1 MSFSKEE
8 FIEGFVSETREHLDA
23 INDGIIQFKNSPA
36 NKELLSVILRELHT
50 IKGTSRMM
58 GYSVIERLSHGLEDV
73 FKGIREE
80 KYELTDHIIQ
90 LTFQTSDCIQRV
102 LKKITDDGNDE
113 INISRYID
121 TFKKASSGLF
131 FTTDNLDIDLIGDED
146 GAVFELEENDET
158 LENITSIRIDINRI
172 NEIIRSFDNLIIRQF
187 RFKHQLEEF
196 ESRLNA
202 TEGNVLHELP
212 KQLKE
217 DLLQTETAIFDTQHQ
232 LLNLRMLPLDMVLT
246 PLKKEVESDA
256 LKLKKS
262 IELDIPKTE
271 FLLDKAVLENLKG
284 ILLHLI
290 RNSMDHGIELPEER
304 KAMGK
309 PERGHINVFAQQNSN
324 HIIIHVIDDGRGIQ
338 YEKIRQKAIELF
350 PNDQKEIEKMSNKEL
365 EQYLYIS
372 GLSTADKT
380 TELSGR
386 GIGLDAVRADME
398 KIKGRIK
405 IKSKEN
411 EGTSFELTIP
421 LSLATQQGLFVHT
434 GNMKLMIP
442 SNYIAEIANVEE
454 SDITVIQGQSYISLH
469 NMLIP
474 LYFLSS
480 IIGGEQSEIT
490 SSVIVVEYLETQIAI
505 VADSIDQYETVV
517 VNPLPPIMQKLDAV
531 QGVVYDENYAII
543 PILNIPD
550 IMRRLRRLLAYDIKK
565 YQIKN
570 QRHNFTILV
579 IDDSSTT
586 RQIEQAIFE
595 TDGYMV
601 ETAVDGI
608 DALEILKTKHVD
620 AIVTDIKMPR
630 MDGLV
635 FLSNIRRLSEYDGT
649 PVIVVSGVYDPDTKE
664 KFINAGAQAF
674 IVKSEFQR
682 GNLLQAV
689 KELLGE

>member
-1 MSFSKEE
+1 MSFSKED
-8 FIEGFVSETREHLDA
+8 FIEGFVSETIEHIDS
-23 INDGIIQFKNSPA
+23 INNGIIQYKNTPS
-36 NKELLSVILRELHT
+36 NREQLSEILRELHT
-50 IKGTSRMM
+50 IKGTGRMM
-58 GYSVIERLSHGLEDV
+58 GYPVIESLAHGLEDV

-80 KYELTDHIIQ
+80 KYELNDNIVQ
-90 LTFQTSDCIQRV
+90 LTFLTSDCIQRI
-102 LKKITDDGNDE
+102 LRKIKEEGNDE
-113 INISRYID
+113 VNISEYLE
-121 TFKKASSGLF
+121 TFRKASSGLF
-131 FTTDNLDIDLIGDED
+131 FTTDNLNADQTEGEDELL
-146 GAVFELEENDET
+146 ELDDRDVT
-158 LENITSIRIDINRI
+158 LENITSIRIDLSRI

-202 TEGNVLHELP
+202 AEGNVIHELP

-217 DLLQTETAIFDTQHQ
+217 DLMQTETAIFDTQHQ

-246 PLKKEVESDA
+246 PLKKEVESDS
-256 LKLKKS
+256 LKLNKN

-271 FLLDKAVLENLKG
+271 FLLDKTILENLRG

-290 RNSMDHGIELPEER
+290 RNSIDHGIEPAEER

-309 PERGHINVFAQQNSN
+309 NTRGHISVFAQQNSN
-324 HIIIHVIDDGRGIQ
+324 HIIIYVMDDGRGIQ
-338 YEKIRQKAIELF
+338 YEKVRQKAIELF
-350 PNDQKEIEKMSNKEL
+350 PNDKKEIEKMSEKEL
-365 EQYLYIS
+365 EQYLYVS
-372 GLSTADKT
+372 GLSTSDKT

-386 GIGLDAVRADME
+386 GVGLDVVRTDME

-411 EGTSFELTIP
+411 EGTTFELKIP
-421 LSLATQQGLFVHT
+421 LSLATQQGLFVHA

-454 SDITVIQGQSYISLH
+454 KDITVIQGQSYISLH
-469 NMLIP
+469 NLLIP

-480 IIGGEQSEIT
+480 IIGGEQNDTT

-505 VADSIDQYETVV
+505 VAESIDQYETVV
-517 VNPLPPIMQKLDAV
+517 VNPLPPVMRQLEAV

-550 IMRRLRRLLAYDIKK
+550 IMRRLRRLYAYDLRKYEVKNKK
-565 YQIKN
+565 RI
-570 QRHNFTILV
+570 FTVLV
-579 IDDSSTT
+579 IDDSATT
-586 RQIEQAIFE
+586 RQIEKAIFE
-595 TDGYMV
+595 TDGYIV

-608 DALEILKTKHVD
+608 EALDLLKSKHVD
-620 AIVTDIKMPR
+620 IIVTDIKMPR
-630 MDGLV
+630 MDGIV
-635 FLSNIRRLSEYDGT
+635 FLSNLRRSAEFKDT
-649 PVIVVSGVYDPDTKE
+649 PVIVVSGVYDLETKE
-664 KFINAGAQAF
+664 KFIDAGAQAF

-689 KELLGE
+689 KELLGDQ

>member
-1 MSFSKEE
+1 MAFSKEE
-8 FIEGFVSETREHLDA
+8 FIEGFIAETREHIDA
-23 INDGIIQFKNSPA
+23 IDNEIIELKKAPDK
-36 NKELLSVILRELHT
+36 KELLSEILRELHT
-50 IKGTSRMM
+50 VKGTGRMM
-58 GYSVIERLSHGLEDV
+58 GYPVIESLSHGLEDV

-80 KYELTDHIIQ
+80 KYELTDHIVQ
-90 LTFQTSDCIQRV
+90 LTFKTSDCIQKV
-102 LKKITDDGNDE
+102 LGRIAEEGNDE
-113 INISRYID
+113 INVSRYID
-121 TFKKASSGLF
+121 AFKKASSGLF
-131 FTTDNLDIDLIGDED
+131 FTTDDLDIDLIDDD
-146 GAVFELEENDET
+146 GEEIFELEEKYDS

-202 TEGNVLHELP
+202 SEGNVLHELP

-246 PLKKEVESDA
+246 PLKKEVESDS
-256 LKLKKS
+256 LKLKKN

-271 FLLDKAVLENLKG
+271 FLLDKAILENLNG
-284 ILLHLI
+284 ILMHLI
-290 RNSMDHGIELPEER
+290 RNSIDHGIEEPEER
-304 KAMGK
+304 KAKGK
-309 PERGHINVFAQQNSN
+309 TERGHINVFAQQNSN
-324 HIIIHVIDDGRGIQ
+324 HIIIYVIDDGRGIQ
-338 YEKIRQKAIELF
+338 YESVRKKAMELF
-350 PNDQKEIEKMSNKEL
+350 PNDQKEIKKMSNKEL

-372 GLSTADKT
+372 GLSTAEKT

-386 GIGLDAVRADME
+386 GVGLDAVRSAME

-405 IKSKEN
+405 IRSIEN
-411 EGTSFELTIP
+411 EGTTFELTIP

-434 GNMKLMIP
+434 GSMKLMIP
-442 SNYIAEIANVEE
+442 SNYIAEISNVEE
-454 SDITVIQGQSYISLH
+454 KNITVIQGQSYISLH
-469 NMLIP
+469 NLLIP
-474 LYFLSS
+474 LYYLSS
-480 IIGGEQSEIT
+480 IIGGEQNEKPT
-490 SSVIVVEYLETQIAI
+490 SVIVVEYLETQIAI

-517 VNPLPPIMQKLDAV
+517 VNPLPPVMQKLEAV

-570 QRHNFTILV
+570 KKHIFTILV
-579 IDDSSTT
+579 IDDSATT
-586 RQIEQAIFE
+586 RQIEQTIFE
-595 TDGYMV
+595 ADGYIV

-608 DALEILKTKHVD
+608 EALDILKTKHVD

-630 MDGLV
+630 MDGIV
-635 FLSNIRRLSEYDGT
+635 FLSNLRRLPEFDST
-649 PVIVVSGVYDPDTKE
+649 PVIVVSGVYDPETRE

>member
-1 MSFSKEE
+1 
-8 FIEGFVSETREHLDA
+8 
-23 INDGIIQFKNSPA
+23 
-36 NKELLSVILRELHT
+36 
-50 IKGTSRMM
+50 
-58 GYSVIERLSHGLEDV
+58 
-73 FKGIREE
+73 
-80 KYELTDHIIQ
+80 
-90 LTFQTSDCIQRV
+90 
-102 LKKITDDGNDE
+102 
-113 INISRYID
+113 
-121 TFKKASSGLF
+121 
-131 FTTDNLDIDLIGDED
+131 
-146 GAVFELEENDET
+146 
-158 LENITSIRIDINRI
+158 
-172 NEIIRSFDNLIIRQF
+172 
-187 RFKHQLEEF
+187 
-196 ESRLNA
+196 
-202 TEGNVLHELP
+202 
-212 KQLKE
+212 
-217 DLLQTETAIFDTQHQ
+217 
-232 LLNLRMLPLDMVLT
+232 
-246 PLKKEVESDA
+246 

-290 RNSMDHGIELPEER
+290 RNSMDHGIEFPEER

-338 YEKIRQKAIELF
+338 YEKIRKKAIELF
-350 PNDQKEIEKMSNKEL
+350 PNDQKEIEKMSHKEL

-372 GLSTADKT
+372 GLTTADKT

-480 IIGGEQSEIT
+480 IIGGEQNEIT

-517 VNPLPPIMQKLDAV
+517 VNPLPPVMQKLEAV

-579 IDDSSTT
+579 VDDSSTT

-630 MDGLV
+630 MDGIV
-635 FLSNIRRLSEYDGT
+635 FLSNIRRLPEFDNI
-649 PVIVVSGVYDPDTKE
+649 PIVVVSGVYDPETKE
-664 KFINAGAQAF
+664 RFIDAGAQAF

>member
-1 MSFSKEE
+1 MSFSKED
-8 FIEGFVSETREHLDA
+8 FIEGFVSETQEHIDA
-23 INDGIIQFKNSPA
+23 VNNGIIQLKSNPA
-36 NKELLSVILRELHT
+36 NRELLSEILRELHT
-50 IKGTSRMM
+50 IKGTGRMM
-58 GYSVIERLSHGLEDV
+58 GYPVIESLSHGLEDV

-80 KYELTDHIIQ
+80 KYELTDHIVQ
-90 LTFQTSDCIQRV
+90 LTFRTSDCMQRV
-102 LKKITDDGNDE
+102 LQKITEDGSDE
-113 INISRYID
+113 INISEYID

-131 FTTDNLDIDLIGDED
+131 FTTDNLDIDLYDDGEEEALLLDER
-146 GAVFELEENDET
+146 DET

-172 NEIIRSFDNLIIRQF
+172 NEIVRSFDNLIIRQF

-196 ESRLNA
+196 EERLSA
-202 TEGNVLHELP
+202 LEGNAVHELP

-246 PLKKEVESDA
+246 PLRKEVESDSF
-256 LKLKKS
+256 KLKKN
-262 IELDIPKTE
+262 IEFDIPKTE
-271 FLLDKAVLENLKG
+271 FLLDKSVLENLKG

-290 RNSMDHGIELPEER
+290 RNSIDHGIETPDER
-304 KAMGK
+304 KAAGK
-309 PERGHINVFAQQNSN
+309 TDRGHISVFAQQNSN
-324 HIIIHVIDDGRGIQ
+324 HIIIYVIDDGRGIQ
-338 YEKIRQKAIELF
+338 YEKVRAKAIELF
-350 PNDQKEIEKMSNKEL
+350 PNDKKEIEGMSHKEL

-372 GLSTADKT
+372 GLTTTEKA

-386 GIGLDAVRADME
+386 GVGLDVVRTDME

-411 EGTSFELTIP
+411 EGTTFELTIP

-454 SDITVIQGQSYISLH
+454 KDITVIQGQSYLSLH
-469 NMLIP
+469 NQLVP

-480 IIGGEQSEIT
+480 IIGGEQNKIT
-490 SSVIVVEYLETQIAI
+490 SAVIVVEYLETQIAV

-517 VNPLPPIMQKLDAV
+517 VNPLPPVMQKLEAI

-550 IMRRLRRLLAYDIKK
+550 IMRRLRRLLAYDMKK

-570 QRHNFTILV
+570 RKHDFTVLV
-579 IDDSSTT
+579 IDDSATT
-586 RQIEQAIFE
+586 RQIEQTIFE
-595 TDGYMV
+595 ADGYIV
-601 ETAVDGI
+601 ETATDGI
-608 DALEILKTKHVD
+608 EALDILKTKHVD
-620 AIVTDIKMPR
+620 AIITDIKMPR
-630 MDGLV
+630 MDGIV
-635 FLSNIRRLSEYDGT
+635 FLSNLRRMSEFDSI
-649 PVIVVSGVYDPDTKE
+649 PVVVVSGVYDPETKE
-664 KFINAGAQAF
+664 KFFNAGAQAF

>member
-1 MSFSKEE
+1 MAFSKEE
-8 FIEGFVSETREHLDA
+8 FIEGFVSETQEHIDA
-23 INDGIIQFKNSPA
+23 INNGIIQYKATPG
-36 NKELLSVILRELHT
+36 NKELLSAILRELHT

-58 GYSVIERLSHGLEDV
+58 GYPVIESLSHGLEDV

-80 KYELTDHIIQ
+80 KYELNDHIVQ
-90 LTFQTSDCIQRV
+90 LTFHTSDCIQRV
-102 LKKITDDGNDE
+102 LRKIVEEGNDE
-113 INISRYID
+113 LNISEYME

-131 FTTDNLDIDLIGDED
+131 FTTDNLNIDLNDSDDDE
-146 GAVFELEENDET
+146 VFELEEKDDT

-196 ESRLNA
+196 EARLNA
-202 TEGNVLHELP
+202 TEGNVIHELP

-246 PLKKEVESDA
+246 PLKKEVESDS
-256 LKLKKS
+256 LKLKKN

-271 FLLDKAVLENLKG
+271 FLLDKAILENLKG

-290 RNSMDHGIELPEER
+290 RNSMDHGIETPEER
-304 KAMGK
+304 KAIGK
-309 PERGHINVFAQQNSN
+309 TDRGHISVFAQQNSN
-324 HIIIHVIDDGRGIQ
+324 HIIIYVIDDGRGIQ
-338 YEKIRQKAIELF
+338 YEQVRKKAIELF
-350 PNDQKEIEKMSNKEL
+350 PNDQKEIENMSHKEL
-365 EQYLYIS
+365 EQYLYVS
-372 GLSTADKT
+372 GLSTKEQT

-386 GIGLDAVRADME
+386 GVGLDVVRTDME

-411 EGTSFELTIP
+411 EGTTFELKIP

-454 SDITVIQGQSYISLH
+454 RDITIIQGQSYISLH

-480 IIGGEQSEIT
+480 IIGGEQNENT

-517 VNPLPPIMQKLDAV
+517 VNPLPPVMQKLEAV

-550 IMRRLRRLLAYDIKK
+550 IMRRLRRLLAYDMRK
-565 YQIKN
+565 YEIKN
-570 QRHNFTILV
+570 KKHTFTVLV
-579 IDDSSTT
+579 IDDSATT
-586 RQIEQAIFE
+586 RQIEKAIFE
-595 TDGYMV
+595 TDGYIV

-608 DALEILKTKHVD
+608 DALDILKTKHVD
-620 AIVTDIKMPR
+620 AIITDIKMPR
-630 MDGLV
+630 MDGIT
-635 FLSNIRRLSEYDGT
+635 FLSNLRRTPEFDNT
-649 PVIVVSGVYDPDTKE
+649 PVIIVSGVYDPETKE
-664 KFINAGAQAF
+664 KFMNAGAQSF